1 MRSPLAG
8 FEAWGPFG
16 QPGPRDP
23 VSVAYEEVTTG
34 A

>member
-1 MRSPLAG
+1 MREPLAG

-16 QPGPRDP
+16 QPNGRDP
-23 VSVAYEEVTTG
+23 LSVAYEEVTTG